1 MAADIH
7 ASAQV
12 ADGARL
18 GDDVRI
24 GPFCVV
30 GPDVVLGDG
39 VALESHV
46 VIAGKTT
53 IGPQTRIYPFASL
66 GYEPQYIGFHGE
78 DSRLVIG
85 ARNTIREHVTMN
97 PGTERGG
104 LVTSVGDDCLFMVGS
119 HVAHD
124 CQVGDNTIFVNNAT
138 LGGHCTIGSY
148 VMLGGLSA
156 VHQFVRIGDHAFIGG
171 MSGVEYDVIPFGS
184 VIGNRAHLA
193 GLNIVGMK
201 RRGFDREQIHTLRTA
216 YRLLFSNEGTLR
228 ERLEDVAEMY
238 AADEM
243 VMKIVDFIRIDSA
256 RALCTPR
263 NGG

>member
-1 MAADIH
+1 MPEIH
-7 ASAQV
+7 PTAVV
-12 ADGARL
+12 ADDARL

-30 GPDVVLGDG
+30 GPHVALEDG
-39 VALESHV
+39 VVLESHV
-46 VIAGKTT
+46 VVVGRTS
-53 IGPQTRIYPFASL
+53 IGEGTHVYPFASL

-78 DSRLVIG
+78 ESRLLIG
-85 ARNTIREHVTMN
+85 AHNTIREHVTMN

-104 LVTSVGDDCLFMVGS
+104 LVTRVGDHCLLMVGS

-124 CQVGDNTIFVNNAT
+124 CQVGNHVIFVNNAT
-138 LGGHCTIGSY
+138 LGGHCTIGDH

-156 VHQFVRIGDHAFIGG
+156 VHQFVRIGEHAFVGG

-184 VIGNRAHLA
+184 VLGNRAHLG

-201 RRGFDREQIHTLRTA
+201 RRGFDREQIHILRTA

-238 AADEM
+238 GDNPL
-243 VMKIVDFIRIDSA
+243 VMKIIDFIRADSP

>member
-1 MAADIH
+1 MADIH
-7 ASAQV
+7 PTAQI
-12 ADGARL
+12 AEGARL
-18 GDDVRI
+18 GDNVRI
-24 GPFCVV
+24 GPFCVI
-30 GPDVVLGDG
+30 GPNVVLEDG
-39 VALESHV
+39 VVLESHV
-46 VIAGKTT
+46 VITGNTT
-53 IGPQTRIYPFASL
+53 IGTETHIYPFASL

-78 DSRLVIG
+78 DSQLVIG
-85 ARNTIREHVTMN
+85 ARNTIREYVTMN
-97 PGTERGG
+97 PGTQRGG
-104 LVTSVGDDCLFMVGS
+104 LVTTVGDDCLFMVNS

-124 CQVGDNTIFVNNAT
+124 CHVGNNVIFVNNAT
-138 LGGHCTIGSY
+138 LGGHCTIGNY

-156 VHQFVRIGDHAFIGG
+156 VHQFVRIGDHAFVGG

-184 VIGNRAHLA
+184 VLGNRAHLG

-238 AADEM
+238 AADEK
-243 VMKIVDFIRIDSA
+243 VMTIVEFIRADSA